1 MKPLYNNIGKKV
13 IVKYLNSDVCNE
25 PYFKQFLNKMGVI
38 LNVRRQQYRIELFGS
53 GLTEMFHPEELL
65 ILEES
70 KKGNT
75 FIF

>member
-13 IVKYLNSDVCNE
+13 IIKYLSTDICNE
-25 PYFKQFLNKMGVI
+25 PYFKQFLNKLGVI
-38 LNVRRQQYRIELFGS
+38 HNVVAQHYRIELFES
-53 GLTEMFHPEELL
+53 GLSELFLPEELL